1 MSSLTDDIN
10 PRVEFEA
17 RQPQG
22 AGLYLFDLD
31 DTIVYRGSHISDRV
45 LRALGRASEAGIV
58 CSIASGRPLCLVNK
72 KILARKIFPYAVC
85 ANGSKVY
92 DLRDGSI
99 IYGASM
105 DTALALAAFHAVEP
119 LRPAW
124 NAFIGDRAY
133 FEWKGTSYMVTG
145 LVGRDARQRARSE
158 ATGDGGATARR
169 SVARKALSVFSRGAR
184 FFVRKVSNP
193 STSQVFD
200 IRPVLRRSSAIDK
213 MGASFKDSATC
224 DKGVEILAAD
234 GRFEVARMGMREI
247 EITRKGVTKATG
259 ALALMDHLGIDPKD
273 TVAFGDGG
281 NDLPLAEVTGS
292 FVAVANADAD
302 VKAKATYVCPSIKED
317 GVAVWI
323 EDRLAASGRT
333 MDGTE

>member
-1 MSSLTDDIN
+1 
-10 PRVEFEA
+10 
-17 RQPQG
+17 
-22 AGLYLFDLD
+22 LFDLD

-72 KILARKIFPYAVC
+72 KILDHKVFSYAVC

-92 DLRDGSI
+92 DLTDGSI
-99 IYGASM
+99 IHSASM
-105 DTALALAAFHAVEP
+105 DTALALAAFHALEP

-124 NAFIGDRAY
+124 NCFVGDRAY

-158 ATGDGGATARR
+158 ATGDGKAMRKG
-169 SVARKALSVFSRGAR
+169 VARKALSVALRGAR

-200 IRPVLRRSSAIDK
+200 IRPVLRRSSAVDK
-213 MGASFKDSATC
+213 MGASFKDGATC

-281 NDLPLAEVTGS
+281 NDLPLAEVTGA
-292 FVAVANADAD
+292 FVAVGNADWD

-323 EDRLAASGRT
+323 EGRLAASGRT